1 MALELKRLKRTKI
14 VQNMLENTS
23 SLRGFLSVEPTT
35 EQKQAYLNFF
45 ISVADVLPCK
55 YCRAFKNN
63 LYVFKRKS
71 TFLKIHHGT

>member
-35 EQKQAYLNFF
+35 EQIKALDLSQEF
-45 ISVADVLPCK
+45 IK
-55 YCRAFKNN
+55 TTKM
-63 LYVFKRKS
+63 
-71 TFLKIHHGT
+71 TF